1 MMQKRIDKIRLVYY
15 SGTGGTKIVADNFA
29 KQLSEQGVQVTVQ
42 RLKTGEPEVQG
53 DFDLLL
59 VVYAVY
65 ALNAP
70 EPVYTWIKNL
80 PAQQGK
86 SAVVISVSGGGEM
99 SPNTAC
105 RRKAIKRLEAKGYH
119 VWYEQMLVMPSN
131 IAIATKP
138 PLDKLLLAVLPHKID
153 LIVDEM
159 NRGVVRRTKPH
170 LFDRALAAMGGIE
183 QIGAH
188 QFGKRIRVS
197 DACNGCGLCADS
209 CPSDN
214 ITMVDKR
221 PCFGSS
227 CYFCMNCLYC
237 CPQKALRPGIG
248 KFAMIKTGFDLESL
262 AALPTTEIISAK
274 QLKTLAPGLAWIAVR
289 KYINED

>member
-1 MMQKRIDKIRLVYY
+1 MGQKIDKIRLVYY
-15 SGTGGTKIVADNFA
+15 SGTGGTRMVADSFA
-29 KQLSEQGVQVTVQ
+29 RQLRNQGVQVTVQ
-42 RLKTGEPEVQG
+42 RLKAGEPEAEG

-70 EPVYTWIKNL
+70 EPVYTWINRL
-80 PAQQGK
+80 PVQQGK

-105 RRKAIKRLEAKGYH
+105 RHKAIKMLEAKGYR
-119 VWYEQMLVMPSN
+119 VWYEHMLVMPSN
-131 IAIATKP
+131 IAIATSP
-138 PLDKLLLAVLPHKID
+138 PLDRLLLAVLPRKIA
-153 LIVDEM
+153 LIIDEM

-170 LFDRALAAMGGIE
+170 LFDRALAAMGSIE

-197 DACNGCGLCADS
+197 ADCNSCGLCAAS
-209 CPSDN
+209 CPSGN
-214 ITMVDKR
+214 ITMVDKK
-221 PCFGSS
+221 PTFGTSCF
-227 CYFCMNCLYC
+227 FCMNCLYC
-237 CPQKALRPGIG
+237 CPRKALCPGFG
-248 KFAMIKTGFDLESL
+248 KFAMLKDGFDLESL
-262 AALPTTEIISAK
+262 AASPTTELISAK
-274 QLKTLAPGLAWIAVR
+274 QLKELAPGIAWIGVR